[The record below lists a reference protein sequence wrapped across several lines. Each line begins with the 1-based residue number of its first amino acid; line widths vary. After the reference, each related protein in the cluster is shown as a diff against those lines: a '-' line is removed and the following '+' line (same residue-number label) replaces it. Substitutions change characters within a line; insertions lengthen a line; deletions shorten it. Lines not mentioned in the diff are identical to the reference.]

1 MSAIPDETS
10 ADVVRSYFE
19 RWKRLE
25 EEKAT
30 VAADLKE
37 LFAEAKSNG
46 FDTKAMRAA
55 FRLQVA
61 ERTPDDDEFDALVEM
76 FTAVLN
82 GPRARPAD
90 ARSTHYANDE
100 AA

>member
-1 MSAIPDETS
+1 MSADLAPDL
-10 ADVVRSYFE
+10 VRSYFD

-25 EEKAT
+25 DEKAGI
-30 VAADLKE
+30 AADLKD
-37 LFAEAKSNG
+37 LFAEAKAQG